1 MKPRLQIK
9 GYKMKAKKQ
18 HLEKIRNSIKT
29 SPLSEDEKS
38 DSMKR
43 VEEWA
48 LEDKAFGLL
57 EAELLEISEYFET
70 LFGEL
75 GLSK

>member
-1 MKPRLQIK
+1 MSKHT
-9 GYKMKAKKQ
+9 Q
-18 HLEKIRNSIKT
+18 HLEKIKDAIKIA
-29 SPLSEDEKS
+29 PLSEDQKS

-48 LEDKAFGLL
+48 LEDKAFGTLKN
-57 EAELLEISEYFET
+57 ELLEISEYFET
-70 LFGEL
+70 LFAEM

>member
-1 MKPRLQIK
+1 MSKHT
-9 GYKMKAKKQ
+9 Q
-18 HLEKIRNSIKT
+18 HLEKIKDAIKVA
-29 SPLSEDEKS
+29 PLSEAEKS

-48 LEDKAFGLL
+48 LEDKAFGTLKN
-57 EAELLEISEYFET
+57 ELIEVSEYFET
-70 LFGEL
+70 LFAEL

>member
-1 MKPRLQIK
+1 MSSNKHHI
-9 GYKMKAKKQ
+9 
-18 HLEKIRNSIKT
+18 EKIKDAIKVA
-29 SPLSEDEKS
+29 PLSEAEKS

-48 LEDKAFGLL
+48 LEDKAFGTLKN
-57 EAELLEISEYFET
+57 ELLGISIYFET

-75 GLSK
+75 GLK

>member
-1 MKPRLQIK
+1 MSSN
-9 GYKMKAKKQ
+9 KQ
-18 HLEKIRNSIKT
+18 HLEKIQNAIKVA
-29 SPLSEDEKS
+29 PLSEDEKS

-43 VEEWA
+43 VEEWV
-48 LEDKAFGLL
+48 LEDRAFGTLKN
-57 EAELLEISEYFET
+57 ELMEISEYFEV

>member
-1 MKPRLQIK
+1 MSKHT
-9 GYKMKAKKQ
+9 Q
-18 HLEKIRNSIKT
+18 HLEKIKDAIKIA
-29 SPLSEDEKS
+29 PLSEDQKS

-48 LEDKAFGLL
+48 LEDKAFGTLKN
-57 EAELLEISEYFET
+57 ELVEISEYFET
-70 LFGEL
+70 LFAEM